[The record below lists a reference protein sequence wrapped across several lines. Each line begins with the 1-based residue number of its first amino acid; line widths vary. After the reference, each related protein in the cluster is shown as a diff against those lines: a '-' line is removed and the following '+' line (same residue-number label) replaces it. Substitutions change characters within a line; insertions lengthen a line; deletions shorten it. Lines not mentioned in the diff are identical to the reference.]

1 MRCPMNR
8 PARQVSSGFT
18 LVEVMVALA
27 IVAIALPALL
37 FTLYQQVDTTGYLR
51 DKSMAQLVAVNKLT
65 EFRLLTQARRELS
78 AGRDTGTS
86 AMAGRDWFWNLEVSA
101 TELPQFF
108 KVAVSVGRAEQSTA
122 AGDALYSLSAFL
134 SADMRM
140 DTTVLEETGD
150 IGANDDSGEPGQ
162 SNDNNGDA
170 QTNDDGSPAASQLRR
185 AADRQ
190 TGAVQSE

>member
-1 MRCPMNR
+1 MNR
-8 PARQVSSGFT
+8 PARSASTGFT

-78 AGRDTGTS
+78 AGRDAGTA

-101 TELPQFF
+101 TQLPQFF
-108 KVAVSVGRAEQSTA
+108 KVAVSVGLDEQSAA
-122 AGDALYSLSAFL
+122 AGNALYSLSAFL

-140 DTTVLEETGD
+140 DTTVLEEGGD
-150 IGANDDSGEPGQ
+150 TGANDDSGEPDA
-162 SNDNNGDA
+162 SNDANGDG
-170 QTNDDGSPAASQLRR
+170 QTSDNGNPASTQPRR
-185 AADRQ
+185 ATDNQA
-190 TGAVQSE
+190 GAAENE